1 LPPGLPPERPQ
12 DHRIK
17 LEPSAQP
24 TVRTQWRLM
33 QPELQELRD
42 QQDYLLVKGFVRP
55 STSSF
60 AALIFFTPKKD
71 GGLRMC
77 IDYRALNRV
86 TINSEGTATVLL
98 LAGHDFGH
106 AEVRGRVCDLSDDE
120 IIMPAASRT
129 VAAPRTTPVTLATRD
144 NGFCHRLAGRT
155 TWKRRGSCRRR
166 PPHEDGS
173 LCAMSYDDH
182 SRRNRASVHLGR
194 RSPAWYPYG
203 DHQRQRP
210 KIHLALLARHVEP
223 IRHSPTLLIVRIKDG
238 V

>member
-1 LPPGLPPERPQ
+1 LIGQFPYIFPNDLPPGLPPERPQ

-86 TINSEGTATVLL
+86 TITARRSLFLEDRPSQRLPLDSSLRRRLL
-98 LAGHDFGH
+98 QDRILYSLRELRIHYH
-106 AEVRGRVCDLSDDE
+106 AVRFNECPLDVPADDE
-120 IIMPAASRT
+120 QGA
-129 VAAPRTTPVTLATRD
+129 
-144 NGFCHRLAGRT
+144 
-155 TWKRRGSCRRR
+155 
-166 PPHEDGS
+166 
-173 LCAMSYDDH
+173 
-182 SRRNRASVHLGR
+182 
-194 RSPAWYPYG
+194 
-203 DHQRQRP
+203 
-210 KIHLALLARHVEP
+210 
-223 IRHSPTLLIVRIKDG
+223 
-238 V
+238 